1 MRLEQE
7 KYEFSRLLQ
16 NITKIKIQRKECITA
31 KEGTKWIFKLSDFH
45 DENPLNNMQHL
56 FLKKKK
62 TLSLCLLKEDKS
74 KQFDLRNQKRS

>member
-56 FLKKKK
+56 FLKRKRLSRYVFLKK
-62 TLSLCLLKEDKS
+62 TKVNNLI
-74 KQFDLRNQKRS
+74 